1 MATQAERTA
10 ATTAKLIDTAIQL
23 FTEKG
28 FANTSNDDIATA
40 AGVTRGALYHHFADK
55 RDLFIAAFHRL
66 QAGFEAASRKVGSFS
81 KDADPIEVFIKGCR
95 LYLDVCSRD
104 KSVARIV
111 LMDGPTVIGPE
122 TWYEMD
128 AAYADAS
135 LGRSLRRLEEVG
147 AIRSGLDLTVIA
159 VMINGALNDTALWL
173 AQSGAKKAL
182 YDRAEMALRT
192 LLIGLR
198 P

>member
-10 ATTAKLIDTAIQL
+10 ATTSKLIETAIKL
-23 FTEKG
+23 FTDKG

-55 RDLFIAAFHRL
+55 RDLFIAAFDQL
-66 QAGFEAASRKVGSFS
+66 QQGFETASRKVGSFS
-81 KDADPIEVFIKGCR
+81 KDGDPIEVFIKGCR

-104 KSVARIV
+104 RAVVRIV

-122 TWYEMD
+122 TWYQLD

-147 AIRSGLDLTVIA
+147 AIRQGLDLTVIA
-159 VMINGALNDTALWL
+159 VMINGALNDAALWL
-173 AQSGAKKAL
+173 AQTGAKKATL
-182 YDRAEMALRT
+182 DRAEAALRA
-192 LLIGLR
+192 LVGGLK